1 MNKAPYIYTLYSLAL
16 AGTLFSGYLSGV
28 KLFTNTCAFGE
39 GCPLFLGYPAC
50 YFGFILFFTL
60 LVTITLAVF
69 KKVVYIKAARTMSLV
84 SLLGILFAGYY
95 VIGELATFAK
105 TGFQAGT
112 LVLPT
117 CAYGLIFYMLVFV
130 VAVRFRKFESR
141 VARVESTDNQNSQTR
156 ITQS

>member
-1 MNKAPYIYTLYSLAL
+1 MNRSSYLYILYSLSL

-60 LVTITLAVF
+60 LLTVTLGVF
-69 KKVVYIKAARTMSLV
+69 KKSTYKSAARTMSLV
-84 SLLGILFAGYY
+84 SLLGVLFAGKY
-95 VIGELATFAK
+95 VVAEIATYISSGFSAK
-105 TGFQAGT
+105 G

-117 CAYGLIFYMLVFV
+117 CAYGLLFFMLVFIF
-130 VAVRFRKFESR
+130 AVRFRKAESK
-141 VARVESTDNQNSQTR
+141 Q
-156 ITQS
+156 ITTQ